1 MQSLQSVEQVY
12 LLRTKLSDILLNEQQ
27 PPKRVKCDERNL
39 SQSGPEMPCQTQTLT
54 ISAQVSPP
62 F

>member
-1 MQSLQSVEQVY
+1 MQSAEQFY

-27 PPKRVKCDERNL
+27 PPKRVKCDDRNL
-39 SQSGPEMPCQTQTLT
+39 LQSGPEMPCQTQTLT
-54 ISAQVSPP
+54 ISVQLSPP